1 MSEKTVAQYSQDH
14 ILLVPESLSAMADV
28 DTLMQDGD
36 SVVFYKDLQADLVD
50 IEFFTGAPCIVYIHT
65 GREII
70 TSPDNERFVLN
81 PRDLIFFPKGLNL
94 YSDYQSEDGRLN
106 AFLVFFNQSVVK
118 TFLSTKKKI
127 SQNKNPVPFQI
138 KPNEHYDLF
147 FTYLLQAAKQ
157 LARSPE
163 LINHKLLELLHLLD
177 LEDDRLRGS
186 LNIETHVGGKRNIV
200 RLMGKYAVSDL
211 SVADL
216 AKLSGRSLSSFNRD
230 FKACYDATPKQW
242 LLEKRMA
249 HAHELLSGST
259 QSVTDVALQLGYEN
273 VSHFIRAFKK
283 IYGITPKQISL
294 S

>member
-1 MSEKTVAQYSQDH
+1 MTEKTVAQYSQDN
-14 ILLVPESLSAMADV
+14 ILLVPESLSSMADV
-28 DTLMQDGD
+28 DTLMQDGA
-36 SVVFYKDLQADLVD
+36 SVVFYKDLQSDLID

-65 GREII
+65 GREMI

-118 TFLSTKKKI
+118 SFLSTKKGI
-127 SQNKNPVPFQI
+127 SKPKNPAPFQI
-138 KPNEHYDLF
+138 NPNEQYDLF
-147 FTYLLQAAKQ
+147 FSYLLQSANQ
-157 LARSPE
+157 LNRSPE
-163 LINHKLLELLHLLD
+163 LIHHKLLELLHLLD
-177 LEDDRLRGS
+177 LNDERLRGS
-186 LNIETHVGGKRNIV
+186 LSVEQTVGGKRNIV
-200 RLMGKYAVSDL
+200 RLMGKYALSDL

-216 AKLSGRSLSSFNRD
+216 AQLSGRSLTSFNRD

-249 HAHELLSGST
+249 FAHELLSESKK
-259 QSVTDVALQLGYEN
+259 SVTDVALELGYEN
-273 VSHFIRAFKK
+273 VSHFIRAFKN